1 MEVEIIDEK
10 IRPLE
15 RIIKISKVDKNKII
29 LKNGTEI
36 SILKV
41 EPINFRLKS
50 VSERNAVLESYKYF
64 LKSCN
69 FNFQIFIQTE
79 KTDVK
84 KHIEEIKKCIDCEP
98 KLEELANDYI
108 NLVREISEIRGSISR
123 KFYIVL
129 NSKINDEC
137 NNTYKIIDGL
147 KATGNIVTLCETKEI
162 IRIIQECYK
171 TKVENYT

>member
-1 MEVEIIDEK
+1 MEAINEK
-10 IRPLE
+10 AKPLE
-15 RIIKISKVDKNKII
+15 RIIKISKVDKNKIV
-29 LKNGTEI
+29 LKNDTEVNV
-36 SILKV
+36 LKV
-41 EPINFRLKS
+41 EPVNFRLKS

-84 KHIEEIKKCIDCEP
+84 KHIEEIMKCIDCEP
-98 KLEELANDYI
+98 ELEELANDYI
-108 NLVREISEIRGSISR
+108 NLVREISEVRGSISR
-123 KFYIVL
+123 KFYIIL
-129 NSKINDEC
+129 NSKTNDES
-137 NNTYKIIDGL
+137 NNIYKIIDGL

-171 TKVENYT
+171 TKVESYT